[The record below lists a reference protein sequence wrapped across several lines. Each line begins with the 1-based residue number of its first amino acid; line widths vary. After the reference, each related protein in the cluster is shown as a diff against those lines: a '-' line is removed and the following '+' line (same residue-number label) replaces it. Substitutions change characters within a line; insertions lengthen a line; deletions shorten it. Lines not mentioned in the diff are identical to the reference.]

1 MNLLGPRPNVVLW
14 SIILCGGAVVWITVM
29 AFEWTYHKEKG
40 KIHDTYLFNATVTS
54 EKLQP
59 EESRNPNQ
67 RARRDTH
74 EYHVKLGEPFH
85 NSFVSMHLQAAKKL
99 NISNCWICTHA
110 PISHKTIPLLGVPS
124 TLAEI
129 ENSAHFEDVSRT
141 MVDRVVSLLLFTN
154 APMTIPSVCINFTR
168 EYSSELLTQG
178 FQSITR
184 PIGNSNCMDNAEIR
198 YWFDDKDTAWSTD
211 RYQELHDYT
220 HRQHSRQNNMKL
232 LMCLQGYNFKKA
244 CAAPPGYYFICGKK
258 AYNWIPLNSMG
269 VCYFGRVIPA
279 TWYMS
284 NNEFKESQIRK
295 IPIHLLKRDL
305 DSQSEPGGEE
315 ENHDEV
321 EDPDMNKEGE
331 TNIEV
336 PLVNVEENTNNI
348 YNSDLSTNI
357 ESHDREIKP
366 IFSIPSVNRCCIKK
380 AFSFIIDLA
389 DLIDNNTA
397 LYDMNIVM
405 LDTELKMVKKEML
418 QHRLVLDYLTASQ
431 GGICTIVG
439 TGCCNY
445 IGNDTKA
452 EDAIISHVEQV
463 QQLKLNFRK
472 EHTETAWV
480 EGSWESWT
488 SWLNPANWFSGIG
501 GWFAGILHGIL
512 YIVGIIVLIILIIKC
527 APMLFKCCFKVT
539 TTSCCAIW
547 KACTNTGSF
556 EPQRSRVRTAHE
568 MVARIAEGQPRAIEE
583 V

>member
-14 SIILCGGAVVWITVM
+14 SVILCGGAVVWITVM

-141 MVDRVVSLLLFTN
+141 MVDRVVLLLLFTN

-178 FQSITR
+178 FQSTTR

-198 YWFDDKDTAWSTD
+198 YWFDGKDTAWSTD

-284 NNEFKESQIRK
+284 NDEFKESQIRK

-305 DSQSEPGGEE
+305 DYQSEPGGEE

-321 EDPDMNKEGE
+321 KDPDMNKEGE

-336 PLVNVEENTNNI
+336 PLVNVEENTNNT
-348 YNSDLSTNI
+348 YNSDLGTSI

-366 IFSIPSVNRCCIKK
+366 IFSGLW
-380 AFSFIIDLA
+380 D
-389 DLIDNNTA
+389 
-397 LYDMNIVM
+397 
-405 LDTELKMVKKEML
+405 
-418 QHRLVLDYLTASQ
+418 
-431 GGICTIVG
+431 
-439 TGCCNY
+439 
-445 IGNDTKA
+445 
-452 EDAIISHVEQV
+452 
-463 QQLKLNFRK
+463 
-472 EHTETAWV
+472 
-480 EGSWESWT
+480 
-488 SWLNPANWFSGIG
+488 
-501 GWFAGILHGIL
+501 HG
-512 YIVGIIVLIILIIKC
+512 
-527 APMLFKCCFKVT
+527 
-539 TTSCCAIW
+539 
-547 KACTNTGSF
+547 
-556 EPQRSRVRTAHE
+556 
-568 MVARIAEGQPRAIEE
+568 
-583 V
+583 